1 MLKSNML
8 IHWCCV
14 MLCAVL
20 LSNCFSKPVDKAIAA
35 LEDAINSIDR
45 NSAAWQ
51 TTVTNLERDLVAQ
64 GQSTLANEVQSVANR
79 GIATGGVELRC
90 NIDFIGQR
98 VNQGLRRVV
107 ARLKGETMPP
117 PTPAYCTVDPAEV
130 QVDLINQHR
139 LTSLYYYGYD
149 MFDRDAS
156 DSQMKIFLRDRDGHE
171 EDITS
176 AIALPTHYL
185 MTVRLADD
193 RVHFTDQTDKLIVRA
208 GQSILSTI
216 NVVQAQRQPSPIMVN
231 DLQVAFHTNDENKD
245 HDTGVSVTIQNVA
258 QWQQTQDEEFTDG
271 SNHVKL
277 LNPSSVPLSSLTGH
291 ALDLCISPVGNDT
304 WRFNMTLSGNRSDGQ
319 RYFFSANSIELSQNN
334 RCMQVPVLP

>member
-1 MLKSNML
+1 MLRSNIL
-8 IHWCCV
+8 FHSCCFV
-14 MLCAVL
+14 VCAVV
-20 LSNCFSKPVDKAIAA
+20 LSSCFSKPVDKAIAA

-51 TTVTNLERDLVAQ
+51 TTVTNLEHDLIAQ

-90 NIDFIGQR
+90 NIDFVGQR
-98 VNQGLRRVV
+98 VNQGLRRVL
-107 ARLKGETMPP
+107 AKLKGESMPP
-117 PTPAYCTVDPAEV
+117 PTPAYCTVDPAEI
-130 QVDLINQHR
+130 QVDLINQRR

-149 MFDRDAS
+149 MFDQDAS
-156 DSQMKIFLRDRDGHE
+156 DTPMKIFLRNRDGRE

-185 MTVRLADD
+185 MTIRLADD

-208 GQSILSTI
+208 GQATLSTI
-216 NVVQAQRQPSPIMVN
+216 NVVQPQAQPAPIMVSN
-231 DLQVAFHTNDENKD
+231 LQVTFHTNDENKD
-245 HDTGVSVTIQNVA
+245 HDTGVAVTIQNVT
-258 QWQQTQDEEFTDG
+258 QWQQTQDEEFTNG
-271 SNHVKL
+271 SDHVKL

-291 ALDLCISPVGNDT
+291 PLELCISPVGNDT

-334 RCMQVPVLP
+334 RCMQWPVLP